1 MVVNNGILL
10 ICIRLFMIY
19 LFFYGICSLG
29 NYIIN
34 MLWNYFIVFFLC
46 MSMYLVKKKLYEI
59 FVFDLYIFLV
69 VGNIIIGVYLI
80 KFNCFLFFRIFG

>member
-1 MVVNNGILL
+1 MVYILL

-46 MSMYLVKKKLYEI
+46 YEYVFNKKEVI
-59 FVFDLYIFLV
+59 WNFCVWFIYIF
-69 VGNIIIGVYLI
+69 GCG
-80 KFNCFLFFRIFG
+80 